1 MRVMRFRPCI
11 DIHDGR
17 VKQIVG
23 GTLTSSSS
31 SSSWSSSSP
40 SSSSSSSTQSS
51 EQVSVNFETEIKAGH
66 FASLYRQDDLPG
78 GHVIMLGRSA
88 ANEAQAQSALSAYPG
103 GLHVG
108 GGINPENAKRYLTLG
123 ASHVIVTSYVF
134 QDGLIAWDRVK
145 EMQRA
150 IGKNR
155 LVLDVSARK
164 LASDGE
170 EDENG
175 RYMVVTDRWQKW
187 TKFEVNADNVGRLG
201 EECDELL
208 IHAVDVEGLK
218 QGFDVNLIRQLA
230 DWVTC
235 PVTYAGGIVTIDDL
249 NEARGAGRGLIDV
262 TIGSALDIFGGTLP
276 YSDVVKWQRIQEET
290 T

>member
-23 GTLTSSSS
+23 GTLTST
-31 SSSWSSSSP
+31 SSSSP
-40 SSSSSSSTQSS
+40 SPSSSSQTS

-66 FASLYRQDDLPG
+66 YASLYRQDALPG
-78 GHVIMLGRSA
+78 GHVIMLGRSE
-88 ANEAQAQSALSAYPG
+88 ANEAQAESALSAYPG

-164 LASDGE
+164 LATDDDDD
-170 EDENG
+170 DENG

-187 TKFEVNADNVGRLG
+187 TEFEVNGDNVGRLG

-235 PVTYAGGIVTIDDL
+235 PVTYAGGIATIDDL
-249 NEARGAGRGLIDV
+249 DDARNAGRGLIDV

-290 T
+290 R